1 MKPNSKYKKQQQKRP
16 LLLVLRILVSLQKM
30 PSKCYIQMFLCWQKN
45 VDKKWRRDDCR
56 PNTNLTFFTS
66 FKLSG
71 NENILGASMLARLL
85 SLMYKMR
92 ITFVYFCQTRKVMK
106 NETEKIIHKTE
117 WRAVLTWALAL
128 APDIDL
134 SHTEKIITLIS
145 ANDIN
150 TGDVMCVH
158 AFRATWIPNGR
169 KYLLSHVN

>member
-1 MKPNSKYKKQQQKRP
+1 
-16 LLLVLRILVSLQKM
+16 
-30 PSKCYIQMFLCWQKN
+30 MFLCWQKN

-134 SHTEKIITLIS
+134 SQTEKIITLIS